1 MNVSS
6 PTTRFNRVQREKD
19 SIKRDLR
26 STVQI
31 CRVARDVIRLLV
43 TSPWLRSITRPFLN
57 EAAIVTRG
65 RVLSYSDPRQR
76 DEGRETDLEDE
87 TNFLSTLPRIHVSFF
102 TPFFFK
108 QTTILRKMR
117 RGESESQFVELFV
130 GSITQQVHNQRL
142 MNILDEEMYIYAM

>member
-1 MNVSS
+1 M
-6 PTTRFNRVQREKD
+6 TRFNRVQREKD

-43 TSPWLRSITRPFLN
+43 TSPRLRSITRPFLN

-76 DEGRETDLEDE
+76 DEGRETDRPRGRNSFR
-87 TNFLSTLPRIHVSFF
+87 TNFLSTTLPRIHVSFF
-102 TPFFFK
+102 TPSFSNK
-108 QTTILRKMR
+108 LQYYERCDAEKANPNL
-117 RGESESQFVELFV
+117 SSC
-130 GSITQQVHNQRL
+130 SITQQVHNRRL